1 MASVLLLEFLVML
14 AFPTFDFVPA
24 VASFPVLAGV
34 LALARVPADPGV
46 PILPREFS
54 MNIELSKSRKYGY
67 RI

>member
-1 MASVLLLEFLVML
+1 ML

-24 VASFPVLAGV
+24 VASFPALGGV
-34 LALARVPADPGV
+34 LALASVPADPGV